1 MTVAHTSDTSGRFIT
16 FEGIDGAGKSTHIAT
31 LTARL
36 AAQGEVVSTRE
47 PGGTPLAETLRGLF
61 LHNAMDDL
69 TETLLV
75 FAGRRDH
82 LRTVIEPALIAGKTV
97 LCDRFAD
104 ASFAYQGGG
113 RGMSLDVLNTL
124 EFWVLEGRQPDLTF
138 WFDLPAAQA
147 AARRAAAR
155 DADRFEQQDLE
166 FFERVRAGYAARA
179 TTAPQRFA
187 RIDASLTV
195 PEVAA
200 QIEAVMLA
208 RGW

>member
-1 MTVAHTSDTSGRFIT
+1 VTGRFIT
-16 FEGIDGAGKSTHIAT
+16 FEGIDGAGKSTHLAT
-31 LTARL
+31 LTERL
-36 AAQGEVVSTRE
+36 RAQGPVVTTRE
-47 PGGTPLAETLRGLF
+47 PGGTALAETIRGLF

-82 LRTVIEPALIAGKTV
+82 VRAVIEPALQEGKTV

-124 EFWVLEGRQPDLTF
+124 ERWVLEGRQPDLTF
-138 WFDLPAAQA
+138 WFDLPAAMA
-147 AARRAAAR
+147 AERRAAAR
-155 DADRFEQQDLE
+155 DADRFEQQDLD
-166 FFERVRAGYAARA
+166 FFERVRAGYATRA
-179 TTAPQRFA
+179 AAAPERFA

-200 QIEAVMLA
+200 QIEAVMVA

>member
-1 MTVAHTSDTSGRFIT
+1 MTARFIT

-61 LHNAMDDL
+61 LHHAMDDL

-82 LRTVIEPALIAGKTV
+82 LRSVIEPALIAGKTV

-113 RGMSLDVLNTL
+113 RGMSLDVLNSL
-124 EFWVLEGRQPDLTF
+124 ESWVLEGRQPDLTF

-166 FFERVRAGYAARA
+166 FFERVRAAYAARA
-179 TTAPQRFA
+179 AAAPQRFA

>member
-1 MTVAHTSDTSGRFIT
+1 VSSTGRFIT
-16 FEGIDGAGKSTHIAT
+16 FEGIDGAGKSTHIAA
-31 LTARL
+31 LTERL
-36 AAQGEVVSTRE
+36 RAQGEVVSTRE
-47 PGGTPLAETLRGLF
+47 PGGTELAETIRGLF

-82 LRTVIEPALIAGKTV
+82 LRTVIEPALQAGKTV

-113 RGMSLDVLNTL
+113 RGMSLEVLNTL
-124 EFWVLEGRQPDLTF
+124 ERWVLEGRQPDLTF
-138 WFDLPAAQA
+138 WFDLPAATA
-147 AARRAAAR
+147 AQRRAAAR
-155 DADRFEQQDLE
+155 EADRFEQQDLD

-179 TTAPQRFA
+179 AAAPARFA
-187 RIDASLTV
+187 RIDASLSV

-200 QIEAVMLA
+200 QIEAVMVA

>member
-1 MTVAHTSDTSGRFIT
+1 VSTTGRFIT
-16 FEGIDGAGKSTHIAT
+16 FEGIDGAGKSTHIAA
-31 LTARL
+31 LTERL
-36 AAQGEVVSTRE
+36 RAQGEVVCTRE
-47 PGGTPLAETLRGLF
+47 PGGTELAEAIRGLF

-82 LRTVIEPALIAGKTV
+82 IRTVIEPALQAGKIV

-113 RGMSLDVLNTL
+113 RGMSLEVLNTL
-124 EFWVLEGRQPDLTF
+124 ERWVLEGGRQPDLTL
-138 WFDLPAAQA
+138 WFDLPAATA
-147 AARRAAAR
+147 AQRRAAAR
-155 DADRFEQQDLE
+155 EADRFEQQDLN

-179 TTAPQRFA
+179 AAAPQRFA
-187 RIDASLTV
+187 RIDASLSV